1 MKKISFIL
9 LAFIIPALAAAAP
22 VNYSGVIPV
31 FTLNAGTMTVIMD
44 DTAVRASTGAI
55 AVNLA
60 AETAARISADNA
72 IGVATAA
79 ITAAKLDKAGGTM
92 TGALALTGVNGYIT
106 AASTVTALRFDGS
119 GAGLTAAS
127 VPAASIAAG
136 SLGASVVASS
146 IAANTVTPLKVA
158 AGTYSNIN
166 LPAANVAAG
175 SLGASVIASSIAV
188 GAVQNAALAGS
199 IAPAKVTGTAAIL
212 GANTFTGAQAVQAKV
227 TVSTSATSG
236 DSLCFVGAVASLPTT
251 GYSRGCLAYL
261 TSDPTKLYISTETVA
276 GTYSWLGK

>member
-1 MKKISFIL
+1 MKKISLVL

-22 VNYSGVIPV
+22 VTYSGVIPV
-31 FTLNAGTMTVIMD
+31 FTINAGSMTVTMD
-44 DTAVRASTGAI
+44 DTAVRASTGALT
-55 AVNLA
+55 VNLA
-60 AETAARISADNA
+60 AEAATRLASNLA
-72 IGVATAA
+72 IGVTTAA
-79 ITAAKLDKAGGTM
+79 LNTAKLAKAGDTM
-92 TGALALTGVNGYIT
+92 TGNLIVSNSSVSVTGTG
-106 AASTVTALRFDGS
+106 FFQGS
-119 GAGLTAAS
+119 GAGLTAGS
-127 VPAASIAAG
+127 VPAAAIAAG

-158 AGTYSNIN
+158 AGTYSNIT

-175 SLGASVIASSIAV
+175 ALGANVIASSIAV

-199 IAPAKVTGTAAIL
+199 IAPAKITGTAAIL

-236 DSLCFVGAVASLPTT
+236 DSLCFVGAVTALPTT
-251 GYSRGCLAYL
+251 GYGRGCIAYL
-261 TSDPTKLYISTETVA
+261 TSDPTKLYVSTEAVV